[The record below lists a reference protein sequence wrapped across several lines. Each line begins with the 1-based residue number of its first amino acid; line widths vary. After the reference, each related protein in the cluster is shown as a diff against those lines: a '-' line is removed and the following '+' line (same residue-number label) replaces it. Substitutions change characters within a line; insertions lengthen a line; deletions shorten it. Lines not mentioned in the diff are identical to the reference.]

1 LGRIDDARKE
11 AKRFMLANPHFSV
24 SYWSSTQPFRDEAAR
39 QHFVEGY
46 LKAGLPE

>member
-1 LGRIDDARKE
+1 MDE
-11 AKRFMLANPHFSV
+11 ALEEGKHFMRSNPRFAV
-24 SYWSSTQPFRDEAAR
+24 SYWAKTQPFRDEAAR